1 MSCVIADR
9 LFSSTTCSSSSS
21 SSFQSIR
28 SQRQQR
34 KAIAGSSSTFYK
46 RAVFNNTKGRGRGR
60 RGGEVHSHT
69 YLSSSCRHP
78 RPHHH
83 RMMFFENT
91 TQTRVTTNTITTTTG
106 KKKTKKNRSSIRTS
120 ALFDPLKFDPDRVS
134 VSFCED
140 SVLNDSPTSLLKPR
154 RYTLTHNDLTRHLTL
169 SVSKEFNETQTS
181 IWYTKLLRDEVL
193 AEWRSDGLHVFCQV
207 SADGAWWIRW
217 AAPLRAI
224 VFRQKLPLVLDTLR
238 YAERNLFQK
247 HPELLETPVY
257 VNFSSVESA
266 RKNRGESDKE
276 YWGLLKDAGG
286 KNELRL
292 KVNERNDEVDGSS
305 SSSSS
310 SVAAAGAGEDD
321 LETMLELS
329 RARAEKESVPPQYQR
344 EEFEL
349 PLNTINSV
357 NEEEK
362 ENIASSKPR

>member
-1 MSCVIADR
+1 MRSHAQRSMKVEMR
-9 LFSSTTCSSSSS
+9 SGETSSNERARGTASGSGTSAKKNVSTYLSSSSS
-21 SSFQSIR
+21 SSSR
-28 SQRQQR
+28 SGRHQHRNQFFER
-34 KAIAGSSSTFYK
+34 TSLAAATNATGK
-46 RAVFNNTKGRGRGR
+46 NNTK
-60 RGGEVHSHT
+60 
-69 YLSSSCRHP
+69 SSKR
-78 RPHHH
+78 
-83 RMMFFENT
+83 
-91 TQTRVTTNTITTTTG
+91 
-106 KKKTKKNRSSIRTS
+106 RSSIKTR

-238 YAERNLFQK
+238 YAERNLFEK

-266 RKNRGESDKE
+266 RKNRGGSDKE
-276 YWGLLKDAGG
+276 YWGLLKHAGG

-292 KVNERNDEVDGSS
+292 KVNESNDDGNASLSS
-305 SSSSS
+305 SLGEGAT
-310 SVAAAGAGEDD
+310 VAVQDD

-329 RARAEKESVPPQYQR
+329 RARAEKDAVSPQYQR

-349 PLNTINSV
+349 PLNTASSDPVV
-357 NEEEK
+357 NEGEK

>member
-1 MSCVIADR
+1 MRSNAQRSMKVAMRSGETSSSER
-9 LFSSTTCSSSSS
+9 LARGTCS
-21 SSFQSIR
+21 
-28 SQRQQR
+28 
-34 KAIAGSSSTFYK
+34 GSGTSAKKNVS
-46 RAVFNNTKGRGRGR
+46 
-60 RGGEVHSHT
+60 T
-69 YLSSSCRHP
+69 YLSSSSSRHQ
-78 RPHHH
+78 H
-83 RMMFFENT
+83 RNQFFEGTSLAAATNATRKNNT
-91 TQTRVTTNTITTTTG
+91 KSSKR
-106 KKKTKKNRSSIRTS
+106 RSSIKTR

-238 YAERNLFQK
+238 YAERNLFEK

-266 RKNRGESDKE
+266 RKNRGGSDKE
-276 YWGLLKDAGG
+276 YWGLLKHAGG

-292 KVNERNDEVDGSS
+292 KVNESSDDGNASLSS
-305 SSSSS
+305 SLGEGAT
-310 SVAAAGAGEDD
+310 VAVQDD

-329 RARAEKESVPPQYQR
+329 RARAEKDAVSPQYQR
-344 EEFEL
+344 QEFEL
-349 PLNTINSV
+349 PLNTASSDPVV
-357 NEEEK
+357 NEGEK

>member
-21 SSFQSIR
+21 SSFQAIR
-28 SQRQQR
+28 SQRGQR
-34 KAIAGSSSTFYK
+34 KAIAGSSSTFYN
-46 RAVFNNTKGRGRGR
+46 VFNSSKGRGRGR
-60 RGGEVHSHT
+60 RGGEGHSHT

-207 SADGAWWIRW
+207 SADGAW
-217 AAPLRAI
+217 
-224 VFRQKLPLVLDTLR
+224 
-238 YAERNLFQK
+238 
-247 HPELLETPVY
+247 Y
-257 VNFSSVESA
+257 VC
-266 RKNRGESDKE
+266 
-276 YWGLLKDAGG
+276 
-286 KNELRL
+286 
-292 KVNERNDEVDGSS
+292 
-305 SSSSS
+305 
-310 SVAAAGAGEDD
+310 
-321 LETMLELS
+321 
-329 RARAEKESVPPQYQR
+329 
-344 EEFEL
+344 
-349 PLNTINSV
+349 
-357 NEEEK
+357 
-362 ENIASSKPR
+362 

>member
-1 MSCVIADR
+1 MSSVIADR
-9 LFSSTTCSSSSS
+9 VFSSTTCSSSSS
-21 SSFQSIR
+21 SSFQTIR
-28 SQRQQR
+28 SQRGQR

-46 RAVFNNTKGRGRGR
+46 HTVFNNSKGGRGR
-60 RGGEVHSHT
+60 RGGEVDSHT
-69 YLSSSCRHP
+69 SLSSAFSFRHP
-78 RPHHH
+78 HHPH
-83 RMMFFENT
+83 RMMFFEN

-106 KKKTKKNRSSIRTS
+106 KKKKKKNRSSIRTS